1 MVPSI
6 CPLETLHNSL
16 SLKQVDE
23 FLASVAAPS
32 RESLQETSS
41 PTYMSPLSGKKISLN
56 TYTPAKIQ
64 PTPLETLPE
73 RLAIEKPSPSSS
85 GSSVCVSNVKLSLE
99 EASQV
104 VKLSGNTLSEKK

>member
-32 RESLQETSS
+32 RENLQETSS
-41 PTYMSPLSGKKISLN
+41 PTYMMPLSGRKISLN
-56 TYTPAKIQ
+56 TFTPAKIQ

-73 RLAIEKPSPSSS
+73 RLAVEKLTLSTLRSP
-85 GSSVCVSNVKLSLE
+85 VNVSNIKPSLE
-99 EASQV
+99 EASLDA
-104 VKLSGNTLSEKK
+104 KLRGETLSEEK